1 MIIGPYVGL
10 AALGTAI
17 PVGRHSSFVRTDM
30 TFSNPLQY
38 AFVLIV
44 TCTAQCII
52 MATSPCHIE
61 VQIMHN
67 TLCGRLTWWS
77 GRQRTVGQAAATA
90 LDAAYRHSHAVCIA
104 TRHCGWCAFP
114 FVDGGAVARTA
125 WHNKSH
131 KSTTRPNKEDCQ
143 HSLVMVV
150 QVLVLVVLLVIVVH
164 QVG

>member
-38 AFVLIV
+38 AVVLIV

-67 TLCGRLTWWS
+67 TLCGRLTLRVGTIS
-77 GRQRTVGQAAATA
+77 DFLVCLDIFLVNMGIFYEFLSRLRQPAGN
-90 LDAAYRHSHAVCIA
+90 LYS
-104 TRHCGWCAFP
+104 
-114 FVDGGAVARTA
+114 
-125 WHNKSH
+125 
-131 KSTTRPNKEDCQ
+131 
-143 HSLVMVV
+143 
-150 QVLVLVVLLVIVVH
+150 
-164 QVG
+164 